1 MSATVH
7 WLRRRGASAWF
18 SGSVSCPTASLC
30 IMPYRSHMRYLE
42 LTLLLCRTAL
52 AARYDTSAGFAIQ
65 DIEDY
70 KWEAALPDEGA
81 AIFLMATYG
90 DGEPT
95 DSAADFYSWLV
106 QAAED
111 ADNGIGSDA
120 MLKVIHVRLLEISS
134 HSVAASDQRQGLVFL
149 GAGLTIRPLRRNMLQ
164 C

>member
-1 MSATVH
+1 
-7 WLRRRGASAWF
+7 
-18 SGSVSCPTASLC
+18 
-30 IMPYRSHMRYLE
+30 MRYLE

-52 AARYDTSAGFAIQ
+52 VARYGTSVGFAIQ

-81 AIFLMATYG
+81 AVFLMATYG

-111 ADNGIGSDA
+111 ADNGVGSDA
-120 MLKVIHVRLLEISS
+120 MLKVSHVRLLETPSRFITALS
-134 HSVAASDQRQGLVFL
+134 
-149 GAGLTIRPLRRNMLQ
+149 LRRGLMFPVSI
-164 C
+164 